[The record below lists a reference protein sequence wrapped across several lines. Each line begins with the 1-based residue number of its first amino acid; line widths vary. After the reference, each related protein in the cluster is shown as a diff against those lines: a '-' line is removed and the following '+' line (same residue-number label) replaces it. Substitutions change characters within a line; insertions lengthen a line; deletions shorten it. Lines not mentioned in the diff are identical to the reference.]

1 MAGGGAQEDGAR
13 AIEDVTL
20 HFDWR
25 SEARRAIFFL
35 GDEAFEGGGAD
46 IDQEDLDSANRAIA
60 AAKQGGVRVH
70 TYLGTSGAKEKQ
82 RKALEAEYSRMA
94 SETGG
99 QAFTS
104 KDALNGFQALL
115 EKVICG
121 SKSSKTTTTEFCCCQ
136 EYVEKD

>member
-1 MAGGGAQEDGAR
+1 MTA
-13 AIEDVTL
+13 

-25 SEARRAIFFL
+25 PSAKRAIFFL

-46 IDQEDLDSANRAIA
+46 IDKEDLDAANRSIA
-60 AAKQGGVRVH
+60 AAKQGDVRVH

-82 RKALEAEYSRMA
+82 RKALEAEYTRVA

-121 SKSSKTTTTEFCCCQ
+121 SKSSTSTTTEFCCCQ
-136 EYVEKD
+136 EYVEQPEAGSH